1 MSALAEIIQGIG
13 GIFLTLVNIY
23 IWVVII
29 AALISFVNPDPY
41 NPIVQFLH
49 RVTQPAY
56 RFVRRFIPTVFNGI
70 DLAPLV
76 IVIGLQIFMV
86 IVATLLNSIH

>member
-1 MSALAEIIQGIG
+1 MSAFVTIIQGVG
-13 GIFLTLVNIY
+13 EIFLTLINVY
-23 IWVVII
+23 IWVII
-29 AALISFVNPDPY
+29 ISALLSFVNPDPY

-56 RFVRRFIPTVFNGI
+56 SYVRKFIRTDFNGI

-76 IVIGLQIFMV
+76 IVVSLQISTVLFSV
-86 IVATLLNSIH
+86 LINSLH

>member
-1 MSALAEIIQGIG
+1 MNPLIDVIQGVG
-13 GIFLTLVNIY
+13 GIFLTLVNVY
-23 IWVVII
+23 IWVII
-29 AALISFVNPDPY
+29 ITALLSFVNPDPY

-56 RFVRRFIPTVFNGI
+56 SFVRRFIPTNFNGI

-76 IVIGLQIFMV
+76 IVISLQIS
-86 IVATLLNSIH
+86 IVLFNVLLNALR